1 MERKRKVRN
10 YTLLLLAAV
19 MVLLILSVVMGSYQ
33 TKSTKEFRWQT
44 FASAEKLPEYGGKF
58 IHFPVYFRLDKLQ
71 TSMKATIDPIDKM
84 QYIENVTVYQST
96 DGNMHVVL
104 ADEKGNTIE
113 KLD

>member
-1 MERKRKVRN
+1 MERKRRVRN

-44 FASAEKLPEYGGKF
+44 FASAEKLPEYRGKF

-71 TSMKATIDPIDKM
+71 TSMKHSIDPIDKM

-96 DGNMHVVL
+96 DGNMHAVL
-104 ADEKGNTIE
+104 ADEKGNIIE